1 LRLPERRAHN
11 FASRIS
17 NREISSVQAAL
28 TLVQAAHV
36 DSKDPKKLHDVKGG
50 NMSSILSRAL
60 GAAITGALASLLLA
74 APAQARITKITI
86 TSIESPTFGGTS
98 FGAVGQYEKLIGTVT
113 GEVDPN
119 DRRNDV
125 IVDVKLAPK
134 NGRGRVE
141 YSTDILILRPIDAA
155 RGNHRLLYDVTNRG
169 NTNVLGIFN
178 DSNAGN
184 NPSSAADAGSGYL
197 MRNGWTVL
205 LSGWDFSAPCN
216 RATQTCGPDQQSSNF
231 TATVPVATN
240 PDGSPIFGLNSEEL
254 VVDTG
259 QNPSTLPLTYPAS
272 TLDQSKASLT
282 VRVRYADTPVVIP
295 ASGWA
300 YVNPTAVK
308 LTTGNFT
315 PTHLYEFTYPAMN
328 PVVAGL
334 GFAAIR
340 DLATFLRDGNADD
353 SGTPNPLKGRLEL
366 LYSTCSSQPCRTM
379 RDFVALGFNESDGFH
394 HRGRL
399 DRDDDGDHGRGHDGD
414 RGVQVFDGV
423 LNWKGGGSGI
433 FLNYRFSQPVRTHR
447 QHIARWTPEIQFPFA
462 NERIHDRVTGK
473 TAGRLDRCKD
483 THTCPKIVEANS
495 ANEFWAKAGSNL
507 LTDSRGRDIDDLD
520 SGVRYYLESSAPH
533 GAASG
538 KGICAMERNPL
549 GPNQLLRALLAD
561 LDAWAAFGRRPPE
574 NRVPRARDGT
584 LVPPLPQAGEGFPD
598 IEIPG
603 VTVPYN
609 GVLHTG
615 DLLDFG
621 PRFDSEGIM
630 DILPPVVTTPYPSL
644 VPKTDADGNDIAGV
658 RMPEIAVPLATY
670 TGWNLRANGNGD
682 GCDASGT
689 KIAFATTPSTRAPGD
704 PRKSILERYPTHQVY
719 VDMVTR
725 AVQKLQKDGFLVDED
740 AQKYISDA
748 QASAVP
754 N

>member
-1 LRLPERRAHN
+1 MFGIR
-11 FASRIS
+11 
-17 NREISSVQAAL
+17 SSAARAAL
-28 TLVQAAHV
+28 
-36 DSKDPKKLHDVKGG
+36 
-50 NMSSILSRAL
+50 L
-60 GAAITGALASLLLA
+60 GTACASLA
-74 APAQARITKITI
+74 IASPAQAHITKITI
-86 TSIESPTFGGTS
+86 TSVESPTFGGAS
-98 FGAVGQYEKLIGTVT
+98 FGSVGQYEKLIGTVT

-119 DRRNDV
+119 DRRNEV
-125 IVDVKLAPK
+125 IVDVKLAPR
-134 NGRGRVE
+134 NARGMAE
-141 YSTDILILRPIDAA
+141 YSTDILILRPIDASK
-155 RGNHRLLYDVTNRG
+155 GNRKLLYDVTNRG

-184 NPSSAADAGSGYL
+184 NPSSAADAGNGYL

-216 RATQTCGPDQQSSNF
+216 RATQTCGPDKQSNNF

-240 PDGSPIFGLNSEEL
+240 PDGSPILGLNSEEL

-259 QNPSTLPLTYPAS
+259 QSPATLPLTYPAS
-272 TLDQSKASLT
+272 TLDQSQASLT

-300 YVNPTAVK
+300 YVNATSIK
-308 LTTGNFT
+308 LTAGNFT
-315 PTHLYEFTYPAMN
+315 PTHLYEFTYPAMK
-328 PVVAGL
+328 PVVAAL

-340 DLATFLRDGNADD
+340 DLAAFLRDDDADD
-353 SGTPNPLKGRLEL
+353 AGTPNPLAGRLDL
-366 LYSTCSSQPCRTM
+366 LYTTCSSQPCRTM
-379 RDFVALGFNESDGFH
+379 RDFVALGFNEADTGRERQGRRDG
-394 HRGRL
+394 
-399 DRDDDGDHGRGHDGD
+399 DRDDDGKGRDRDRD
-414 RGVQVFDGV
+414 RGARVFDGV

-433 FLNYRFSQPVRTHR
+433 FLNTRFSQPVRTHR

-462 NERIHDRVTGK
+462 NERLHDPVTGK
-473 TAGRLDRCKD
+473 TAGRLDRCKE
-483 THTCPKIVEANS
+483 THTCPKIIEANS
-495 ANEFWAKAGSNL
+495 SNEFWAKAASNL
-507 LTDSRGRDIDDLD
+507 LTDARARDIEELAPN
-520 SGVRYYLESSAPH
+520 VRYYLQSSAPH
-533 GAASG
+533 GAATG

-549 GPNQLLRALLAD
+549 GPNQLLRALLVD
-561 LDAWAAFGRRPPE
+561 LDAWVAFRREPPE
-574 NRVPRARDGT
+574 NRIPRVRDGT
-584 LVPPLPQAGEGFPD
+584 LVPPLPQAKQGFPD

-621 PRFDSEGIM
+621 PRFDDEGIM
-630 DILPPVVTTPYPSL
+630 DILPPIVTTPYPAL

-658 RMPEIAVPLATY
+658 RMPEIAAPLATY

-689 KIAFATTPSTRAPGD
+689 KINFATTPSTRSPGD

-719 VDMVTR
+719 VDAVTQ
-725 AVQKLQKDGFLVDED
+725 AVQKLQKDGFLIDED
-740 AQKYISDA
+740 AQAYIDAA
-748 QASAVP
+748 QASTVP

>member
-1 LRLPERRAHN
+1 ML
-11 FASRIS
+11 
-17 NREISSVQAAL
+17 SSCRSSATRAAL
-28 TLVQAAHV
+28 MGVAC
-36 DSKDPKKLHDVKGG
+36 
-50 NMSSILSRAL
+50 
-60 GAAITGALASLLLA
+60 ASLALA
-74 APAQARITKITI
+74 APAQARISQITI
-86 TSIESPTFGGTS
+86 TSIQSPTFEGAS

-119 DRRNDV
+119 DRRNEV
-125 IVDVKLAPK
+125 IVDVKLAPRNAK
-134 NGRGRVE
+134 GMVE
-141 YSTDILILRPIDAA
+141 YSTDFLILRPINAA

-178 DSNAGN
+178 DSSAGN
-184 NPSSAADAGSGYL
+184 NPTTAADAGTGYL

-216 RATQTCGPDQQSSNF
+216 RLTQTCGPDKASNNF

-240 PDGSPIFGLNSEEL
+240 PGGSPITGLNSEEL

-259 QNPSTLPLTYPAS
+259 QNPATLPLTYPAS
-272 TLDQSKASLT
+272 TLDQSQANLT
-282 VRVRYADTPVVIP
+282 VRVRYSDAPLLIP
-295 ASGWA
+295 PSGWA
-300 YVNPTAVK
+300 YVNATTVK

-340 DLATFLRDGNADD
+340 DLAVFLRDGPAEDN
-353 SGTPNPLKGRLEL
+353 SGPSNPLAGRLDL
-366 LYSTCSSQPCRTM
+366 LYSTCSSQPCRTV
-379 RDFVALGFNESDGFH
+379 RDFVALGFNESDGQ
-394 HRGRL
+394 RGR
-399 DRDDDGDHGRGHDGD
+399 DRDDDHGNGHDRGHDRDHDGD
-414 RGVQVFDGV
+414 RDGDHDRGAQVFDGV

-462 NERIHDRVTGK
+462 NERLHDPVTGE
-473 TAGRLDRCKD
+473 TAGRLDRCQE
-483 THTCPKIVEANS
+483 THTCPRIIEANS
-495 ANEFWAKAGSNL
+495 ANEFWAKAASNL
-507 LTDSRGRDIDDLD
+507 LTDARGRDIDDLD
-520 SGVRYYLESSAPH
+520 SSVRYYLESSAPH
-533 GAASG
+533 GAATG

-549 GPNQLLRALLAD
+549 GPNQLLRALLVD
-561 LDAWAAFGRRPPE
+561 LDAWVVFRRDPPA
-574 NRVPRARDGT
+574 NRIPRVRDGT
-584 LVPPLPQAGEGFPD
+584 LVPPLPQAKQGFPD

-621 PRFDSEGIM
+621 PRFHSEGIM
-630 DILPPVVTTPYPSL
+630 DILPPIVTTPYPSL

-658 RMPEIAVPLATY
+658 RMPDIAVPLATY
-670 TGWNLRANGNGD
+670 TGWNLRANGDGD

-689 KIAFATTPSTRAPGD
+689 KINFASSPATRAPGD
-704 PRKSILERYPTHQVY
+704 PRKSILERYPTHKVY
-719 VDMVTR
+719 VDAVTQ
-725 AVQKLQKDGFLVDED
+725 AVQKLQKDGFLIGED
-740 AQKYISDA
+740 AQAYIDA
-748 QASAVP
+748 ANASTVP

>member
-1 LRLPERRAHN
+1 MFPSCSS
-11 FASRIS
+11 ASR
-17 NREISSVQAAL
+17 AAF
-28 TLVQAAHV
+28 
-36 DSKDPKKLHDVKGG
+36 
-50 NMSSILSRAL
+50 I
-60 GAAITGALASLLLA
+60 GAACASLLLA
-74 APAQARITKITI
+74 APAQARVTKITV
-86 TSIESPTFGGTS
+86 TSIESPTFGGTF
-98 FGAVGQYEKLIGTVT
+98 FGSVGQYEKLIGTVT

-119 DRRNDV
+119 DRRNEV
-125 IVDVKLAPK
+125 IVDVKLAPR
-134 NGRGRVE
+134 NARGMVE
-141 YSTDILILRPIDAA
+141 YSTDFLVLRPTNASL
-155 RGNHRLLYDVTNRG
+155 GNHRLLYDVTNRG

-216 RATQTCGPDQQSSNF
+216 RATQTCGPDKQSNNF
-231 TATVPVATN
+231 TATVPVAAN
-240 PDGSPIFGLNSEEL
+240 LDGSPILGPNSEEL

-259 QNPSTLPLTYPAS
+259 QKPATLPLTYPAS

-282 VRVRYADTPVVIP
+282 VRKRYSDTPVTVP

-300 YVNPTAVK
+300 YVNATSIKLVPGPFVPT
-308 LTTGNFT
+308 N
-315 PTHLYEFTYPAMN
+315 LYEFTYPAMN

-340 DLATFLRDGNADD
+340 DLGAFLRDAAADD
-353 SGTPNPLKGRLEL
+353 SGTPNPLAGRIDL

-379 RDFVALGFNESDGFH
+379 RDFVALGFNEADSRSDGH
-394 HRGRL
+394 GHRGR
-399 DRDDDGDHGRGHDGD
+399 DRDDDQARGNDNDRDGD
-414 RGVQVFDGV
+414 RGRDGRGVHVFDGV

-462 NERIHDRVTGK
+462 NERLHDPVTGK
-473 TAGRLDRCKD
+473 NAGRLDRCEE
-483 THTCPKIVEANS
+483 THTCPKIIEANS
-495 ANEFWAKAGSNL
+495 SNEFWAKAASNL
-507 LTDSRGRDIDDLD
+507 LTDARGRDIDDLAHN
-520 SGVRYYLESSAPH
+520 VRYYLQSSAPH
-533 GAASG
+533 GAATG

-549 GPNQLLRALLAD
+549 GPNQLLRALLVD
-561 LDAWAAFGRRPPE
+561 LDAWVVLHRDPPD
-574 NRVPRARDGT
+574 NRIPRVRDGT
-584 LVPPLPQAGEGFPD
+584 LVPPLPQAQQGFPD
-598 IEIPG
+598 VEIPG

-630 DILPPVVTTPYPSL
+630 DILPPIVTTPYPSL

-658 RMPEIAVPLATY
+658 RMPDVAVPLATL
-670 TGWNLRANGNGD
+670 TGWNLRADGGGD

-689 KIAFATTPSTRAPGD
+689 KIPFAATPATRAPGD
-704 PRKSILERYPTHQVY
+704 PRKSILERYPTHQAY
-719 VDMVTR
+719 VDAVTK
-725 AVQKLQKDGFLVDED
+725 AVQKLERDGFLIDED
-740 AQKYISDA
+740 AQAYIGAA
-748 QASAVP
+748 QASSVP

>member
-1 LRLPERRAHN
+1 MFSQSSAVRAA
-11 FASRIS
+11 FA
-17 NREISSVQAAL
+17 
-28 TLVQAAHV
+28 
-36 DSKDPKKLHDVKGG
+36 
-50 NMSSILSRAL
+50 
-60 GAAITGALASLLLA
+60 GAACASLFIA
-74 APAQARITKITI
+74 APAEAHITKITI
-86 TSIESPTFGGTS
+86 TRIESPTFGGTS
-98 FGAVGQYEKLIGTVT
+98 FGGVGQYEKLIGTVT

-119 DRRNDV
+119 DRRNEV
-125 IVDVKLAPK
+125 VVDVKLAPK
-134 NGRGRVE
+134 NGKGMVE
-141 YSTDILILRPIDAA
+141 YSTDILILRPINAA

-216 RATQTCGPDQQSSNF
+216 RATQTCGPDQQSNNF

-240 PDGSPIFGLNSEEL
+240 IDGSPILGLNSEEL

-259 QNPSTLPLTYPAS
+259 QNPATLPLTYPAS
-272 TLDQSKASLT
+272 TLDQLKASLT
-282 VRVRYADTPVVIP
+282 VRVRYSDAPVVIP

-300 YVNPTAVK
+300 YVNATTVK
-308 LTTGNFT
+308 LTTGNFA

-340 DLATFLRDGNADD
+340 DLASFLRDGTADEA
-353 SGTPNPLKGRLEL
+353 GTPNPLKGRLDL

-379 RDFVALGFNESDGFH
+379 RDFVALGFNESDG
-394 HRGRL
+394 RR
-399 DRDDDGDHGRGHDGD
+399 DRDDDHGFGHGRGDDRGHDGD
-414 RGVQVFDGV
+414 HDRDVQVFDGV

-433 FLNYRFSQPVRTHR
+433 FLNTRFSQPVRTHR

-462 NERIHDRVTGK
+462 NERLHDPVTGR
-473 TAGRLDRCKD
+473 TAGRLDRCEE
-483 THTCPKIVEANS
+483 THTCPKIIEANS
-495 ANEFWAKAGSNL
+495 ANEFWAKAASNL
-507 LTDSRGRDIDDLD
+507 LTDARGRDIEDLD
-520 SGVRYYLESSAPH
+520 SNVRYYLQSSAPH
-533 GAASG
+533 GAATG

-561 LDAWAAFGRRPPE
+561 LDAWVVFRRDPPD
-574 NRVPRARDGT
+574 NRIPRVRDGT
-584 LVPPLPQAGEGFPD
+584 LVPPLPQAKQGFPD

-621 PRFDSEGIM
+621 PRFVSEGIM
-630 DILPPVVTTPYPSL
+630 DILPPIVTTPYPSL
-644 VPKTDADGNDIAGV
+644 VPRTDADGNDIAGV

-689 KIAFATTPSTRAPGD
+689 KINFATTPSTRSPGD
-704 PRKSILERYPTHQVY
+704 PRKSILERFPTHQAY
-719 VDMVTR
+719 VGAVTQ
-725 AVQKLQKDGFLVDED
+725 AVQKLQKDGFLIDED
-740 AQKYISDA
+740 AQAYIDAA
-748 QASAVP
+748 QASTVP

>member
-1 LRLPERRAHN
+1 
-11 FASRIS
+11 
-17 NREISSVQAAL
+17 
-28 TLVQAAHV
+28 
-36 DSKDPKKLHDVKGG
+36 
-50 NMSSILSRAL
+50 MSSTQSRAIRAVFM
-60 GAAITGALASLLLA
+60 GVACASLFIA
-74 APAQARITKITI
+74 APARAHITRITI
-86 TSIESPTFGGTS
+86 TRIESPTFGGAS

-119 DRRNDV
+119 DRRNEV
-125 IVDVKLAPK
+125 IVDVKLAPR
-134 NGRGRVE
+134 NGKGRVE
-141 YSTDILILRPIDAA
+141 YSTDILILRPINAA
-155 RGNHRLLYDVTNRG
+155 MGNHRLLYDVTNRG

-178 DSNAGN
+178 NSNAGN

-216 RATQTCGPDQQSSNF
+216 RATQTCGPDQQSNNF

-240 PDGSPIFGLNSEEL
+240 SDGSPILGLNSEEL

-259 QNPSTLPLTYPAS
+259 QSPATLPLTYPAS

-282 VRVRYADTPVVIP
+282 VRVRYSDAPVVIP

-300 YVNPTAVK
+300 YVNATSVK
-308 LTTGNFT
+308 LTTGNFA

-340 DLATFLRDGNADD
+340 DLATFLRDGDADEA
-353 SGTPNPLKGRLEL
+353 GTPNPLKGRVDL
-366 LYSTCSSQPCRTM
+366 LYSTCSSQPCRTT
-379 RDFVALGFNESDGFH
+379 RDFVALGFNESDGDRH
-394 HRGRL
+394 EGHRGR
-399 DRDDDGDHGRGHDGD
+399 DRDDDRGNGHDGD
-414 RGVQVFDGV
+414 HDRDHDGGRGVQVFDGV

-433 FLNYRFSQPVRTHR
+433 FLNTRFSQPVRTHR

-462 NERIHDRVTGK
+462 NERLHDPVTGR
-473 TAGRLDRCKD
+473 TAGRLDRCEE
-483 THTCPKIVEANS
+483 THTCPKIIEANS
-495 ANEFWAKAGSNL
+495 SNEFWAKAASNL
-507 LTDSRGRDIDDLD
+507 LTDARGRDIEDLD
-520 SGVRYYLESSAPH
+520 SNVRYYLQSSAPH

-549 GPNQLLRALLAD
+549 GPNQLLRALLVD
-561 LDAWAAFGRRPPE
+561 LDAWVVFRRDPPH
-574 NRVPRARDGT
+574 NRIPRVRDGT
-584 LVPPLPQAGEGFPD
+584 LVPPLPQAGQGFPD

-621 PRFDSEGIM
+621 PRFASEGIM

-644 VPKTDADGNDIAGV
+644 VPRTDADGNDIAGV

-682 GCDASGT
+682 GCDASGA
-689 KIAFATTPSTRAPGD
+689 KINFATTPSTRSPGD

-719 VDMVTR
+719 VDAVTQ
-725 AVQKLQKDGFLVDED
+725 AVQKLQKDGFLIDED

-748 QASAVP
+748 QASTVP